1 MTCWPAVAFSNLETF
16 QVQHSRCRQEPRQSG
31 PATKYQSIGLPEVV
45 YSEKMCCGL
54 VEKQTGAEIILMS
67 EDALVAA
74 SWVVH

>member
-1 MTCWPAVAFSNLETF
+1 
-16 QVQHSRCRQEPRQSG
+16 
-31 PATKYQSIGLPEVV
+31 
-45 YSEKMCCGL
+45 MCCGL